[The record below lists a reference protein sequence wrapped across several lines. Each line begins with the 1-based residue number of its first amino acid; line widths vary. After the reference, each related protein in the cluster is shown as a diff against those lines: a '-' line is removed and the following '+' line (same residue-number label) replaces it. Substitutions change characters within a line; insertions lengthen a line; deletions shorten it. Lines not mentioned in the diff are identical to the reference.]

1 MNRLTMNKK
10 INFNDLFSKSSSVSE
25 MIAIF
30 LAMLDLVKRNLI
42 IILQEKPE
50 GDIWIE
56 ASGKRINRF
65 NPPQS
70 MLRA

>member
-1 MNRLTMNKK
+1 MNKK

-25 MIAIF
+25 MIVIF
-30 LAMLDLVKRNLI
+30 LAMLDLVKTNLI

-56 ASGKRINRF
+56 ASGKKNKPVGTTIE
-65 NPPQS
+65 NP
-70 MLRA
+70 